1 MRQLGY
7 DGLIVAFE
15 PLASAHSTLLD
26 NLGRDPNFVAINGAA
41 GAHDGESM
49 MFRSENSVSSSLL
62 PILDRHVAAAPQS
75 RYVSSEPVTISR
87 LDSCDIPG
95 DRLWLKL
102 DVQGGELA
110 VIDGAAQTLRR
121 TRVVQVELSLT
132 PLYDGAPLIEE
143 TVARLRAEG
152 YIPVAL
158 EGGFSDGAT
167 GECLQVE
174 GLFRRSGS

>member
-1 MRQLGY
+1 
-7 DGLIVAFE
+7 
-15 PLASAHSTLLD
+15 
-26 NLGRDPNFVAINGAA
+26 
-41 GAHDGESM
+41 
-49 MFRSENSVSSSLL
+49 
-62 PILDRHVAAAPQS
+62 
-75 RYVSSEPVTISR
+75 VTISR

-152 YIPVAL
+152 FTPVAM
-158 EGGFSDGAT
+158 EGGFSDVAT
-167 GECLQVE
+167 GEALQVE
-174 GLFRRSGS
+174 GLFRRSCG